1 MKYILVPILILSLNL
16 NSVCFAASKASK
28 NFGVYLESGDT
39 KFTILTD
46 YNDYGTVEMKL
57 TMDEIV
63 EDWQIAAS
71 GGVISGLTLRFTPN
85 DGTEIKEMKFKD
97 ITLKSGENINTK
109 YLEYHVKP
117 EDFSKFKTFF
127 DVNAGNLEIKINPII
142 AADSKTREKVKN
154 YYTSGEFIDD
164 ARKLAPE
171 NAKKFEERYA
181 EIEAN
186 SIPSHKWTET
196 ERKLIDNI
204 KVPETYYVKK
214 KDISTTYKVKKGHI
228 PAAKDLLKKKN
239 VLRISLQDGNY
250 VLWLVSAKRIAPE
263 YNAKDELIGF
273 VRIVPN
279 AVAGRPRYFL
289 EYKISTE
296 DKRLSELKHVM
307 YKDAYGKFLYSY
319 PNEKLEAAVVDGK
332 WFVFNDLEVPFVSAD
347 KKALI
352 KNPNLLERV
361 N

>member
-117 EDFSKFKTFF
+117 EDFSKFKTF
-127 DVNAGNLEIKINPII
+127 L
-142 AADSKTREKVKN
+142 
-154 YYTSGEFIDD
+154 
-164 ARKLAPE
+164 
-171 NAKKFEERYA
+171 
-181 EIEAN
+181 
-186 SIPSHKWTET
+186 
-196 ERKLIDNI
+196 
-204 KVPETYYVKK
+204 
-214 KDISTTYKVKKGHI
+214 
-228 PAAKDLLKKKN
+228 
-239 VLRISLQDGNY
+239 
-250 VLWLVSAKRIAPE
+250 
-263 YNAKDELIGF
+263 
-273 VRIVPN
+273 
-279 AVAGRPRYFL
+279 
-289 EYKISTE
+289 
-296 DKRLSELKHVM
+296 M
-307 YKDAYGKFLYSY
+307 
-319 PNEKLEAAVVDGK
+319 
-332 WFVFNDLEVPFVSAD
+332 
-347 KKALI
+347 
-352 KNPNLLERV
+352 
-361 N
+361 